1 MRYAIIEN
9 GIVANIALADAAFAD
24 EMGWVEAPEAAIGMT
39 WDGAAFG
46 PAPTPTPEEIAAEA
60 ARVPESVTPYQMQI
74 ALFNVGRYQDVDDY
88 VNGPE
93 APLAAKIAW
102 RTAKEYYRN
111 SPFIDLA
118 KTALDMSDE
127 QIDDL
132 FRLAKT
138 VG

>member
-1 MRYAIIEN
+1 MRYAIIED
-9 GIVANIALADAAFAD
+9 GVVINIAEADADFAD
-24 EMGWVEAPEAAIGMT
+24 AMGWIEAPDAAIGMT
-39 WDGAAFG
+39 YDGTAFG
-46 PAPTPTPEEIAAEA
+46 PAPTRTSEEIAAEL

-74 ALFNVGRYQDVDDY
+74 ALLNVGRYQDVDDY

-111 SPFIDLA
+111 SPFIEFA
-118 KTALDMSDE
+118 KTALDMTDAE
-127 QIDDL
+127 LDDL